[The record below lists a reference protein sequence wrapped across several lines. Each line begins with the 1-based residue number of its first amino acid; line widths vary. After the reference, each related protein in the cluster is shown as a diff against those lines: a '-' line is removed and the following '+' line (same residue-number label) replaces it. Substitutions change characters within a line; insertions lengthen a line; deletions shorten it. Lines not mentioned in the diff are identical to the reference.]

1 MKSNMGSADKIV
13 RVLLA
18 LLAAV
23 LYFTGITSG
32 TLGIALMVIGTVLLI
47 TSFLNFCP
55 LYTIFGIS
63 TRYKK

>member
-13 RVLLA
+13 RVLFA
-18 LLAAV
+18 LSAAV
-23 LYFTGITSG
+23 LYFTGLTSG

-63 TRYKK
+63 TRNKK

>member
-1 MKSNMGSADKIV
+1 MKSNMGSADKVV

-18 LLAAV
+18 LSAAV

-63 TRYKK
+63 TRNKK

>member
-18 LLAAV
+18 LSAAV

-55 LYTIFGIS
+55 LYAIFGIS
-63 TRYKK
+63 TRNKK

>member
-1 MKSNMGSADKIV
+1 MGSADKII

-18 LLAAV
+18 LSAAV

-32 TLGIALMVIGTVLLI
+32 TPGIALMAIGAVLLV

-63 TRYKK
+63 TRNKK

>member
-1 MKSNMGSADKIV
+1 MGSADKII

-18 LLAAV
+18 LSAVV

-32 TLGIALMVIGTVLLI
+32 TLGIALMAIGAVLLV

-63 TRYKK
+63 TRNKK

>member
-18 LLAAV
+18 LSAAV
-23 LYFTGITSG
+23 LYFTAITSG

-63 TRYKK
+63 TRNKK